1 MKKLFSVFLLLLLIV
16 FNGCISKDESVVV
29 SKDGNYMFY
38 ENSNSDIQK
47 NSYEEM
53 SVLDSADD
61 KNVNTEH
68 LHLLNFHWLHNSY
81 GKLFS
86 IVKKDGKYGI
96 VNEKN
101 DFLINPDYES
111 ISNIYNGFFIIKKD
125 NKYGYLNE
133 KFKIVQEPVFLDAK
147 EFSNKIAFVKF
158 PNEKWGCI
166 STKMKV
172 QLEGKFDGIFPF
184 INSYAR
190 VINDDKWGFINQK
203 CEVVVEPKYDFVNN
217 FYSDFTK
224 VILDKKVGYIGKD
237 GKEIVNPIFTSGQNF
252 NE

>member
-1 MKKLFSVFLLLLLIV
+1 MKKLFSILLLLLLSI
-16 FNGCISKDESVVV
+16 FNGCSSKDESIVV
-29 SKDGNYMFY
+29 SNNDKYMLY
-38 ENSNSDIQK
+38 EKSNSNIQK

-53 SVLDSADD
+53 SVLDSSDD

-68 LHLLNFHWLHNSY
+68 PNFFNFHWLHNSY

-96 VNEKN
+96 INEKN
-101 DFLINPDYES
+101 EFLINPDYES
-111 ISNIYNGFFIIKKD
+111 ISTLYNGFFIIKKD

-133 KFKIVQEPVFLDAK
+133 KFKIVQEPLYLDAK
-147 EFSNKIAFVKF
+147 EFSNNIAFVKF
-158 PNEKWGCI
+158 PNEKWGCV

-172 QLEGKFDGIFPF
+172 LLEGKFDEVFPF

-190 VINDDKWGFINQK
+190 VINNDKWGFINQN

-224 VILDKKVGYIGKD
+224 VVLNKKVGYISKD
-237 GKEIVNPIFTSGQNF
+237 GKEIVNPTFTSGQNF